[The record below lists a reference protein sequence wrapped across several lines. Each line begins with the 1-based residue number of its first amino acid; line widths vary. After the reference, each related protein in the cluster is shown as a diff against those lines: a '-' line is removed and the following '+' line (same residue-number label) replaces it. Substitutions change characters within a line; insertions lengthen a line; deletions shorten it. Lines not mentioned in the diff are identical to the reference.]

1 MSDIE
6 VNNQKN
12 PDLDDKPENV
22 AEDEKTDTLKPK
34 TKKGMNLSQEER
46 DKRAERMRKLR
57 AKLDDIGTKPKIQKK
72 DNDID
77 KPKKPVKK
85 IEKIEEKEEEE
96 IVETDSEESSEE
108 EPEPLP
114 KAKKPVK
121 KNVKNKGK
129 VKPTPRKVFKIKYY
143 DEPTQAELLQD
154 RLFLE
159 NQHRTD
165 NDYKYMKKKNEPI
178 KKDVDDL
185 SEKLFNY

>member
-6 VNNQKN
+6 VKNQNN
-12 PDLDDKPENV
+12 PDLDENPENV

-57 AKLDDIGTKPKIQKK
+57 AKLDNIGSKPKIQNK
-72 DNDID
+72 DIE

-85 IEKIEEKEEEE
+85 IEKIEENEKEEEE

-108 EPEPLP
+108 EPEPIP
-114 KAKKPVK
+114 KAKKPIK
-121 KNVKNKGK
+121 KNVKHKGK
-129 VKPTPRKVFKIKYY
+129 SKPTPRKVFKIKYY

-165 NDYKYMKKKNEPI
+165 NDYKYMKKKSEPI
-178 KKDVDDL
+178 KKDVDDF